1 MVSKT
6 SIASFSTGTDIVT
19 KMKLRHFMSRGQYL
33 NSEVDEVGGRRS
45 TVWIIGYEIYQSIF
59 QYMKINV

>member
-19 KMKLRHFMSRGQYL
+19 KIKLRHFMSRGQYL
-33 NSEVDEVGGRRS
+33 GSEVGGRRS
-45 TVWIIGYEIYQSIF
+45 TV
-59 QYMKINV
+59 